1 MHPTLN
7 SDWMEAVLG
16 EELPREAK
24 IAPLPQPHQP
34 ILPPRPPSPAPAVEA
49 WHFNPQTAR
58 EVPQPH
64 FINGGTEAKK
74 GGIIYSRQ

>member
-34 ILPPRPPSPAPAVEA
+34 IFPPPPALPPQ
-49 WHFNPQTAR
+49 WKH
-58 EVPQPH
+58 
-64 FINGGTEAKK
+64 
-74 GGIIYSRQ
+74 GILTPRLPVKSLNLIS